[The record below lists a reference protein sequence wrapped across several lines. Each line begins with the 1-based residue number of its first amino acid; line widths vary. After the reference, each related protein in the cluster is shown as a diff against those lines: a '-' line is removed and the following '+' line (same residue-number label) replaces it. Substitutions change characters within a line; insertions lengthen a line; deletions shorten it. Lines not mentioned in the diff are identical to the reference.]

1 MFYSC
6 LKQTLIDGLKAV
18 QSTEA
23 PVHLDA
29 GAIRRD
35 NELRI
40 QGEGQ
45 QSGFQL
51 SFGVLS
57 TLKFKLNYSKLT
69 GLINYF
75 IIKKINLV
83 FLIIE
88 VESCDM

>member
-6 LKQTLIDGLKAV
+6 LKQTLIDVLKAV

-45 QSGFQL
+45 QSGF
-51 SFGVLS
+51 
-57 TLKFKLNYSKLT
+57 
-69 GLINYF
+69 
-75 IIKKINLV
+75 
-83 FLIIE
+83 
-88 VESCDM
+88 